1 MATIKEIANRVGV
14 SNATV
19 SRVLNHDNKISVS
32 GETKELI
39 FKVAEELNYKKKKI
53 YAQINNVALLY
64 WAYSEEALEDGYYKS
79 ICSEMELLA
88 KERNIKMTKI
98 TKDRGIKTVTKD
110 FDSFIAIGWFSKK
123 EVDYLKKI
131 TKVGVFVDT
140 SPDESVY
147 DSVRPNL
154 DSMVTQIM
162 DYFYKNNHRNI
173 GFIGI
178 SDFDINTLKPV
189 MDVREWSFRESS
201 KYYNIY
207 NEKNIFITD
216 KINVHEGYKIAI
228 KMIDELKEELPS
240 AICIASDTLAVGALQ
255 AFNERGIA
263 VPSRVAVFSIN
274 DIPVS
279 KYLSPPLSTFHID
292 ITTIGETALNLLREQ
307 VIKKRKITKT
317 IFINGRPVFRKSC

>member
-1 MATIKEIANRVGV
+1 MATIKDIANRVGV

-39 FKVAEELNYKKKKI
+39 FKVAEEFNYKKKKI
-53 YAQINNVALLY
+53 YPQINNVALLY

-98 TKDRGIKTVTKD
+98 TKDRGIKAVTKD

-140 SPDESVY
+140 SPDESIY

-162 DYFYKNNHRNI
+162 DYFYKNSHRNI

-216 KINVHEGYKIAI
+216 KINVHEGYEIAI

-255 AFNERGIA
+255 AFNERCIA